1 MEVRSI
7 LFPVDSSARCYAA
20 VPCVAAMARLF
31 DASIYLLRPAKDPPP
46 DLNFEGSRVVPA
58 IRYGDADDEITN
70 FATTRHIGMIMMATY
85 SQEVFSN
92 ARCPVWMAAVRNE
105 AAPPREPEI
114 RSLLCAIDLGLQSR
128 LLVRA
133 AEFVG
138 ERAGAKVRL
147 VYAVAGEENEIAP
160 GAAIGFER
168 YIKRL
173 RRSFRGAPAAR
184 DRHLIRSVHGDRMAI
199 ARNRG
204 RGAAPQGRPRNHGTR
219 RY

>member
-46 DLNFEGSRVVPA
+46 DLNFEGLRVVPA
-58 IRYGDADDEITN
+58 IRYGNADDEITN

-85 SQEVFSN
+85 SQEVFN
-92 ARCPVWMAAVRNE
+92 ALSGLDGSSSERRCAAAGAGNPQSSLRYRPWPSKPFAGAGGRIRGRASRSQGPPGLCSRRRGKRN
-105 AAPPREPEI
+105 
-114 RSLLCAIDLGLQSR
+114 
-128 LLVRA
+128 
-133 AEFVG
+133 
-138 ERAGAKVRL
+138 RAGRRNRIRTL
-147 VYAVAGEENEIAP
+147 YQ
-160 GAAIGFER
+160 
-168 YIKRL
+168 RL
-173 RRSFRGAPAAR
+173 RQSFRGAPAAR

-199 ARNRG
+199 ARDRG
-204 RGAAPQGRPRNHGTR
+204 RGAAPRGRPRNHGTR